1 MNFKVNLR
9 WYYEDCYFLTVNE
22 HDILH
27 VIVHALSGGD
37 STVDFYIEDPKKQIV
52 ESKKKTAFNWY
63 DNSDIK
69 VAGDYKVCTKNL
81 EHHEKKVYV
90 NLIVFS
96 KSQVHS
102 KKEELKNLTE
112 AQNYMMNRITSINE
126 NVHSMRRSQ
135 IVQRM
140 IHSADEYFIQANNE
154 FIMNYS
160 IIQSIVIIIS
170 GLIQTIFIKK
180 LFHSPKSK
188 KPLA

>member
-9 WYYEDCYFLTVNE
+9 WYYEDCYFLTLLE

-37 STVDFYIEDPKKQIV
+37 STVDFYIEDPNKQIV
-52 ESKKKTAFNWY
+52 ESRKKTAFNWY

-81 EHHEKKVYV
+81 EHHDKKIYV
-90 NLIVFS
+90 NFVVFS
-96 KSQVHS
+96 KTQLNE

-112 AQNYMMNRITSINE
+112 TQNYIMEKVIKIND

-140 IHSADEYFIQANNE
+140 IHSSDEYFIEANNNY
-154 FIMNYS
+154 IMQYS
-160 IIQSIVIIIS
+160 IAQSIVIVIS
-170 GLIQTIFIKK
+170 GLIQTVFIKK
-180 LFHSPKSK
+180 LFQEPQLK
-188 KPLA
+188 KPMA